1 MNKLLKEDL
10 ISIVLTQQT
19 EIDAA
24 NSKVMDQ
31 TREFNENYEKLQSE
45 LNAVKRANSV
55 LHGAWALKLIGV
67 SHNISEGDL
76 EEKNSKNIWKG
87 WQFY

>member
-1 MNKLLKEDL
+1 M
-10 ISIVLTQQT
+10 LTQQT

-31 TREFNENYEKLQSE
+31 TSEFNENYEKLQSE